1 MTISPTFHLL
11 PGIVLLFSQY
21 AVAWEVSCPAV
32 IDTQSSAVSLKSDVP
47 AAWQLSPRYMSR
59 LWLSSIGV
67 TQGKPENLMDLKPET
82 KKVNGEIGLYGKQN
96 VLAIKKPIAIG
107 FRVFM
112 VMNRYG

>member
-1 MTISPTFHLL
+1 MTISSTFHLL

-47 AAWQLSPRYMSR
+47 APWQLSPRYMSR

-82 KKVNGEIGLYGKQN
+82 KKK
-96 VLAIKKPIAIG
+96 
-107 FRVFM
+107 
-112 VMNRYG
+112 